1 MSEINTSEGYICL
14 FRKFTNWEWYDDAN
28 TMRVFLH
35 CLLSANHKDN
45 KWRGILIQKGS
56 FITSVSK
63 LSHSL
68 KLTPQQIRTC
78 INKLK
83 STNEITCKTTSSFTL
98 ITVNKWNL
106 YQQNNKQDNKSITN
120 EQQTD
125 NKRVTTNNND
135 NNDNNENNE
144 NNFLAEKPKTKTID
158 PYCNKYQQEF
168 IKTYKDIFGC
178 KCFLNTIDLNKLTE
192 LATIHDDFIE
202 LIPIALRK
210 LKEINFKD
218 IGYKPTAT
226 WLLKDN
232 NFERV
237 LNNEF
242 TPNDSQD
249 DNLEKKGMIQLS
261 SGRYITKEEYDIMS
275 EGMR

>member
-1 MSEINTSEGYICL
+1 MNNNNEI
-14 FRKFTNWEWYDDAN
+14 
-28 TMRVFLH
+28 
-35 CLLSANHKDN
+35 
-45 KWRGILIQKGS
+45 
-56 FITSVSK
+56 
-63 LSHSL
+63 
-68 KLTPQQIRTC
+68 
-78 INKLK
+78 INKKEETTKQPK
-83 STNEITCKTTSSFTL
+83 SKTL
-98 ITVNKWNL
+98 
-106 YQQNNKQDNKSITN
+106 
-120 EQQTD
+120 
-125 NKRVTTNNND
+125 
-135 NNDNNENNE
+135 
-144 NNFLAEKPKTKTID
+144 D

-168 IKTYKDIFGC
+168 IKTYRNIFGC

-249 DNLEKKGMIQLS
+249 DNFEKKGMIQLS

-275 EGMR
+275 KGMR

>member
-63 LSHSL
+63 LAYSL
-68 KLTPQQIRTC
+68 KLTPQQIRTS

-83 STNEITCKTTSSFTL
+83 STNEITSETTSSFTL

-106 YQQNNKQDNKSITN
+106 YQQNNKQDNKPITN

-135 NNDNNENNE
+135 NNDNNEKNE
-144 NNFLAEKPKTKTID
+144 NNSLVEKPKKVLD
-158 PYCNKYQQEF
+158 PFFSEEVTEFFALVKEYANNQYNDFKPNRLLVAQMLPKISLDMEIWKQVLKRSRSMGHKINGEFKPLSLKNMFEHYSEILDGTYGLVNKWE
-168 IKTYKDIFGC
+168 
-178 KCFLNTIDLNKLTE
+178 
-192 LATIHDDFIE
+192 
-202 LIPIALRK
+202 
-210 LKEINFKD
+210 
-218 IGYKPTAT
+218 
-226 WLLKDN
+226 
-232 NFERV
+232 
-237 LNNEF
+237 
-242 TPNDSQD
+242 
-249 DNLEKKGMIQLS
+249 
-261 SGRYITKEEYDIMS
+261 
-275 EGMR
+275 